1 MTYAKPLFKTYNHV
15 LPQNKW
21 CRNSDFILSLFS
33 TSHMSGFYLG
43 HHKGNRILSIYRNI
57 KRQHNFIENFKLMKL

>member
-33 TSHMSGFYLG
+33 TPCQLLCLSVVKPLG
-43 HHKGNRILSIYRNI
+43 L
-57 KRQHNFIENFKLMKL
+57 